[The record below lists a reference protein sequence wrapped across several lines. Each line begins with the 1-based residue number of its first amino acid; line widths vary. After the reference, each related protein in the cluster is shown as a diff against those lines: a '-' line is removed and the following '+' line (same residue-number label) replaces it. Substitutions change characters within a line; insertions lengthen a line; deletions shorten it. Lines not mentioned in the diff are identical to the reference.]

1 MNNLKFEFSI
11 DEINIVLAALGQRPF
26 DSVAKLIQS
35 IHRQAEPQLS
45 MIQKPAEEKADDSI
59 VLTD

>member
-45 MIQKPAEEKADDSI
+45 MIQKTAEKADDSI
-59 VLTD
+59 GLTD